1 MSINRRA
8 PKRDEQVAAVATVVE
23 QDAEADAEAGV
34 EREGESPEREAAERE
49 ARLKGVPQAGG
60 ENESADL
67 WERELLVFNRLA
79 YPTGKIPPGWREK
92 AAAHIKT
99 KVPKGRNF
107 QNGAPEAAAPVQGD
121 YGAGTTDTIAQT
133 SAVQPDAVVAVDSVN
148 WTAMGPAPIDN
159 NAASGVG
166 LRQLQCTWH
175 MGDNQR
181 RHKLDATDR
190 LGGRQLQE
198 LLEPGHRRRP
208 GLV

>member
-79 YPTGKIPPGWREK
+79 YPTGKIPPRL
-92 AAAHIKT
+92 AR
-99 KVPKGRNF
+99 KGGGAY
-107 QNGAPEAAAPVQGD
+107 QNQGAKRPQLPERRTRGSRTRARR
-121 YGAGTTDTIAQT
+121 
-133 SAVQPDAVVAVDSVN
+133 
-148 WTAMGPAPIDN
+148 
-159 NAASGVG
+159 
-166 LRQLQCTWH
+166 LRRWH
-175 MGDNQR
+175 D
-181 RHKLDATDR
+181 
-190 LGGRQLQE
+190 
-198 LLEPGHRRRP
+198 
-208 GLV
+208 